1 MRKRTGEVSVAL
13 ILIIALVGAV
23 IRANVAR
30 TGHALPLVHK
40 ARVQSA
46 VRQHDRGPVFPALHK
61 QRLRVLGVQIA
72 PAPATKPM
80 PKASPIAVD
89 VPVQE
94 TPVIHAPVV
103 PQLPSVAG
111 RLP

>member
-1 MRKRTGEVSVAL
+1 MRKRTGEVSIAVIIAIAL
-13 ILIIALVGAV
+13 IGALL
-23 IRANVAR
+23 RANVAR
-30 TGHALPLVHK
+30 TGHMMPLVHK

-46 VRQHDRGPVFPALHK
+46 VRQHERGPVFPALHK

-80 PKASPIAVD
+80 PKSGPVSVD

-103 PQLPSVAG
+103 PQLP
-111 RLP
+111 R